1 MDLDLL
7 ERRSWKSS
15 RLSKKPGR
23 HEGAEQCSM
32 WSQFTQFIIP
42 CSSHLDLASSGL
54 APGSTTCTHHSSH
67 KYLWTRSPRSG
78 KWWKFL
84 PLFDHWTPSIGC
96 IAFEACVDPKSHR
109 RMAKKGSH
117 THHISLLT
125 NGWSTW
131 DFFLEIARG
140 KEGLSSKMIMMLLYS
155 LLVFFAWT
163 ADFYR
168 FCSGQIPFAF
178 DYPNLH
184 MYSFEQHSALGNL
197 SQL

>member
-1 MDLDLL
+1 MISCLEWTWIFWSAGRERAAGFQRSRDAMKVQSNDLCGANLPNSSSRVNPTWTSHLL
-7 ERRSWKSS
+7 DWLQAPPRAPTILHTNICEHALQEAGSGENSYLYLTTGLRRS
-15 RLSKKPGR
+15 
-23 HEGAEQCSM
+23 
-32 WSQFTQFIIP
+32 
-42 CSSHLDLASSGL
+42 D
-54 APGSTTCTHHSSH
+54 
-67 KYLWTRSPRSG
+67 
-78 KWWKFL
+78 
-84 PLFDHWTPSIGC
+84 
-96 IAFEACVDPKSHR
+96 R